1 MTHRTVR
8 GVFRMILYA
17 AADLIW
23 ATKIKGVADGLGV
36 ACRPARDLAMLEA
49 RLSDCQVSAFLVDL
63 DKGEEAL
70 GLIRRAKLGRS
81 DPDARKVRVIAWGPH
96 VQKDLLQAARDAGAD
111 DVMTRGAFDHSLAD
125 LLLKLSAIDAH

>member
-1 MTHRTVR
+1 
-8 GVFRMILYA
+8 MILYA

-23 ATKIKGVADGLGV
+23 ATKIKGMADGLGI
-36 ACRPARDLAMLEA
+36 ACRPARDLPMLEA

-70 GLIRRAKLGRS
+70 GLIRRAKLGMTS
-81 DPDARKVRVIAWGPH
+81 PGARRVRVIAWGPH

-111 DVMTRGAFDHSLAD
+111 DVMTRGAFDHALAD
-125 LLLKLSAIDAH
+125 LLLKLAANDAS

>member
-1 MTHRTVR
+1 MTHGMVR

-49 RLSDCQVSAFLVDL
+49 RLSDCHVSAFLVDL
-63 DKGEEAL
+63 DKGQEAL
-70 GLIRRAKLGRS
+70 GLIRRAKAGS
-81 DPDARKVRVIAWGPH
+81 GEAGNAKVRVIAWGPH

-111 DVMTRGAFDHSLAD
+111 EVMTRGAFDHSLPD
-125 LLLKLSAIDAH
+125 LLLKLSANDSN

>member
-1 MTHRTVR
+1 
-8 GVFRMILYA
+8 MILYA

-49 RLSDCQVSAFLVDL
+49 RLADCQVSALLVDL
-63 DKGEEAL
+63 DKGEDAL
-70 GLIRRAKLGRS
+70 ALIRRAKLGS
-81 DPDARKVRVIAWGPH
+81 SEGESRKVRVIAWGPH

-111 DVMTRGAFDHSLAD
+111 DVMTRGAFDHTLAE
-125 LLLKLSAIDAH
+125 LLLKLAATDSN